1 MMKKKIAFVTA
12 AALCSPFLVT
22 GIPGSAEEPVRNW
35 DYYAAMDDYDV
46 YCEYCTEM
54 GYEIAET
61 LPPQENLPNA
71 YSYTCTG
78 DLWLGEFVAV
88 LDIPF
93 GEEGYYYTDEEECSH
108 RADASYYG
116 FPSDWIIRDMWE
128 PLQVSN
134 FGGIVGFRFNT
145 RAEELSALN
154 DNFFNGYRIE
164 LTLLHSDFAK
174 EHTVKYINIPH
185 PCGEV
190 ATPDTQYTTVA
201 YDWPYYDDFT
211 ALMDKANCLFE
222 GTVRS
227 IHFENCQIG
236 SQTTMLCTFYE
247 IEVQK
252 RYCDTVSNVVMLRVE
267 GGIQDAYLT
276 EQLALTDQIPL
287 VVGMPVLRVGD
298 KRLFA
303 LYQAEDADF
312 ASLLNPVQSIYQTG
326 DSAALHRGISPAEL
340 LPDAAAS
347 YRVLD
352 RDKHISYVTDAP
364 LPDEVCTVKDHVND
378 LMKRNKLPGSV
389 WIYIKD
395 GEMSVAAVC
404 KNTSDWE
411 ILQAQVEQYGMPES
425 EVPVIYDAI
434 AYTCGDLNS
443 DGTTNAS
450 DAANVLIAAANM
462 GAGKDSGLTD
472 AQFLAAD
479 FNFDGIVNAS
489 DAALI
494 LQQAAENGAKPM
506 E

>member
-1 MMKKKIAFVTA
+1 MKKNRMIAMLA
-12 AALCSPFLVT
+12 AALCGMAAVT
-22 GIPGSAEEPVRNW
+22 APMPV
-35 DYYAAMDDYDV
+35 
-46 YCEYCTEM
+46 T
-54 GYEIAET
+54 
-61 LPPQENLPNA
+61 
-71 YSYTCTG
+71 
-78 DLWLGEFVAV
+78 FVANAS
-88 LDIPF
+88 DI
-93 GEEGYYYTDEEECSH
+93 
-108 RADASYYG
+108 
-116 FPSDWIIRDMWE
+116 
-128 PLQVSN
+128 
-134 FGGIVGFRFNT
+134 
-145 RAEELSALN
+145 
-154 DNFFNGYRIE
+154 
-164 LTLLHSDFAK
+164 
-174 EHTVKYINIPH
+174 
-185 PCGEV
+185 
-190 ATPDTQYTTVA
+190 QYTTVA
-201 YDWPYYDDFT
+201 YDWPYYDDFN

-227 IHFENCQIG
+227 IHFENCNIG

-364 LPDEVCTVKDHVND
+364 LPDEVCTVKDHIND

-425 EVPVIYDAI
+425 AVPVIYDAI

-472 AQFLAAD
+472 AQFQAAD

-494 LQQAAENGAKPM
+494 LQQAAENGAKTV